1 MGYIT
6 YFMNDRNYIPKK
18 KLRELL
24 RKIRKKAGV
33 SQVNLA
39 RQLGRP
45 QSFVSKFE
53 SGEKTLDFFE
63 LKEVCEALGISM
75 LEFVKK
81 LEKLQK

>member
-6 YFMNDRNYIPKK
+6 YLMGNRNHIRKK

-24 RKIRKKAGV
+24 REIRKNAGV

-39 RQLGRP
+39 KQLGRP

-53 SGEKTLDFFE
+53 SGEKTLDFLE
-63 LKEVCEALGISM
+63 ITEVCEALGISM
-75 LEFVKK
+75 REFVKIF
-81 LEKLQK
+81 EEIQ